1 VKRVFSICVALW
13 LLLILGLASSAPI
26 AAVETSITVEVINP
40 IAWDLSDYIIK
51 FRTAGFLL
59 GPADHIDIMFPK
71 GTGLTTVT
79 SVYVTVPATVT
90 TYAVIGTNIRIL
102 LAAGETIES
111 GVDVTIVVEN
121 VTNPAP
127 GSYGLCVGTSSM
139 SPICSDAYDADVV
152 ATYELTMAVDPT
164 VGGTATDM
172 SDESPYE
179 AGTIVSI
186 TAEANAGY
194 RFVNWMATPE
204 VVFDNANA
212 AETTFTMPDEAVT
225 ITANFIAVCQ
235 LTICSTA
242 GGEVTTPGEGTFTY
256 DASTVTNLVASPDAG
271 YRFVNWTG
279 NVTNIANVDAA
290 STTIAV
296 NSDYSV
302 IANFVETPADRFAVT
317 TSSTDGGSI
326 TTPGEGS
333 FVYDEGTVV
342 NLEAEPDEGY
352 RFVNW
357 SGDVDTIADVSAAS
371 TIVTMEGNYQI
382 TANFWEGDPCFI
394 ATAAYGTPMAEE
406 IQILREFRDEYLLTN
421 PVGQAPT
428 DLYYRV
434 SPPIAEFIKEHP
446 SLKLIVR
453 AGLLPAVA
461 MGTVAV
467 NATSAEKIVI
477 LGLLA
482 LVSVTLVIFFVRRG
496 RDA

>member
-1 VKRVFSICVALW
+1 
-13 LLLILGLASSAPI
+13 
-26 AAVETSITVEVINP
+26 
-40 IAWDLSDYIIK
+40 
-51 FRTAGFLL
+51 
-59 GPADHIDIMFPK
+59 
-71 GTGLTTVT
+71 
-79 SVYVTVPATVT
+79 
-90 TYAVIGTNIRIL
+90 
-102 LAAGETIES
+102 
-111 GVDVTIVVEN
+111 
-121 VTNPAP
+121 
-127 GSYGLCVGTSSM
+127 
-139 SPICSDAYDADVV
+139 
-152 ATYELTMAVDPT
+152 
-164 VGGTATDM
+164 
-172 SDESPYE
+172 
-179 AGTIVSI
+179 
-186 TAEANAGY
+186 
-194 RFVNWMATPE
+194 
-204 VVFDNANA
+204 
-212 AETTFTMPDEAVT
+212 
-225 ITANFIAVCQ
+225 
-235 LTICSTA
+235 
-242 GGEVTTPGEGTFTY
+242 
-256 DASTVTNLVASPDAG
+256 
-271 YRFVNWTG
+271 
-279 NVTNIANVDAA
+279 
-290 STTIAV
+290 V